1 MNKQQT
7 VLIADDEPQI
17 REILSIYFKK
27 EGFKVIEAAD
37 GAEALVQIQ
46 AGKPDIILLDIMM
59 PVLDGLE
66 VCKQVRKISDI
77 PIIML
82 TAKDSDD
89 DRILGL
95 EIGADDY
102 ISKPFNT
109 REVVAR
115 VKAVLRRTNASMSGQ
130 NKQVLEYPNL
140 MINLSEYRVVAFGR
154 QITFTAKEME
164 LLWCLASN
172 PGIVFSRNQLLEKIW
187 GYTYYGDTR
196 TVDTHIKRVRHK
208 LDIPPDSTWDIM
220 TVWGVGYKFEV
231 KK

>member
-37 GAEALVQIQ
+37 GAEALVQVQ
-46 AGKPDIILLDIMM
+46 AGKLDIILLDIMM

-154 QITFTAKEME
+154 EITFTAKEME

>member
-37 GAEALVQIQ
+37 GAEALVQVQ

-130 NKQVLEYPNL
+130 NKQVLECPNL

-154 QITFTAKEME
+154 EITFTAKEME